1 MKNPGLQPLF
11 GGLEKSTVSDQTAQ
25 RSGGRKFVEQRRAE
39 PVFQSL
45 VEVGPEAWVVHE
57 ELAASVDKILARQP
71 PSTSRVQA
79 PCCPLPMEQ
88 RSGSGGPPCS
98 RSLKTVF
105 AGIAPCRQ
113 RGFFNLK
120 TTTEKRFE
128 YTAEEPASVGQRMA
142 ELGRPRL
149 PRLPAAA
156 SPRRTSK
163 QGDQDGSAKSQAH
176 HPCSQSVHETQPYFK
191 SEPPVLSGKP
201 CHTVDLQTSRQA
213 EPTAFASTAAWTGA
227 TTPGVRNLASVCV
240 CVCVCVDLEVASVI
254 PKT

>member
-149 PRLPAAA
+149 PRLPATA

-176 HPCSQSVHETQPYFK
+176 DPCSQSTKLSRTSSQNPLYFPANPVTLLICK
-191 SEPPVLSGKP
+191 HLVRQSLPPSLRRRRGRG
-201 CHTVDLQTSRQA
+201 RQRQESA
-213 EPTAFASTAAWTGA
+213 
-227 TTPGVRNLASVCV
+227 
-240 CVCVCVDLEVASVI
+240 I
-254 PKT
+254 